1 MEAQVSSRSLTMA
14 DLLAISGYTRDQMRG
29 LLDAMPAYADR
40 NTQVRV
46 AKRYTAQDLLVVRAC
61 TQLETRY
68 GLQRSTVASFSSAV
82 RAVLS
87 GPRPVSA
94 TACLLLTFEPV
105 DVRYV
110 EVTERITEGLLVP
123 LEPIF
128 QAVDE
133 YLLPGLAKLD
143 WGQRELSFVPRVI
156 GSAKPAHNA
165 ALATAPDSAKIDD
178 LQRTRRAP

>member
-1 MEAQVSSRSLTMA
+1 MSSRSLTMA

-61 TQLETRY
+61 TQLECRY
-68 GLQRSTVASFSSAV
+68 GLQRSTVASFSDAV
-82 RAVLS
+82 RSVLS

-94 TACLLLTFEPV
+94 TACLLLAFEPI

-110 EVTERITEGLLVP
+110 EVTERIGEGLLVP
-123 LEPIF
+123 LDPIF
-128 QAVDE
+128 RAVDD
-133 YLLPGLAKLD
+133 YLLPGHTKLD
-143 WGQRELSFVPRVI
+143 WGQRELSFVPQVVS
-156 GSAKPAHNA
+156 SAITAHNP
-165 ALATAPDSAKIDD
+165 ALATEPDSAKIDD
-178 LQRTRRAP
+178 VQRTRRAP